1 MKGTVTVHVTF
12 TADKIEKISPTNK
25 ETVGIGSVAIEK
37 PPAQIISF
45 QSTNIQ
51 GVSGASMTSG
61 AILQAVS
68 ECIIKQARLDSSA
81 LNAKKLT
88 SAHR

>member
-12 TADKIEKISPTNK
+12 TADKIEKISIEPTNK

-37 PPAQIISF
+37 PPAQIASS
-45 QSTNIQ
+45 QYTTIQ

-81 LNAKKLT
+81 LNA
-88 SAHR
+88 